1 MTRRCTTEEF
11 IDKANLVHCNKY
23 AYDLVDYKGNKVK
36 VTITCPIHGNFLQAP
51 SDHLAGKGC
60 MECSGKKRKTT
71 NEFIEAARSVHGD
84 FYDYSKVEYKNGH
97 SKVCIICPEHG
108 EFTQKANDHIH
119 GKKGCLFCGRQTT
132 VESRTMTSTD
142 YLERVTNRY
151 GDLYTYEKLVYE
163 GLDTPVTI
171 TCKKHGDFTQIA
183 KAFMRT
189 SGCPECGKESY
200 VLTRRLSN
208 EEFVNRCRDI
218 YGDTLNFDNTI
229 YQGLVNNVEF
239 VCPEHGIVTA
249 KAYSLVHDRSGCGK
263 CTNSDRYAKDKI
275 GYFYINY
282 IVSKCSKDIIK
293 FGVTKDLRL
302 RIRSFNISNHLFVED
317 TLNLDVVEMDRFSC
331 YELESIIKKNIGSYT
346 GVVDKNTLPDGYTE
360 TILVEHLPLLYNQI
374 KIYITGDNNVYAIN
388 NGGLR

>member
-1 MTRRCTTEEF
+1 
-11 IDKANLVHCNKY
+11 
-23 AYDLVDYKGNKVK
+23 
-36 VTITCPIHGNFLQAP
+36 
-51 SDHLAGKGC
+51 
-60 MECSGKKRKTT
+60 
-71 NEFIEAARSVHGD
+71 
-84 FYDYSKVEYKNGH
+84 
-97 SKVCIICPEHG
+97 
-108 EFTQKANDHIH
+108 
-119 GKKGCLFCGRQTT
+119 
-132 VESRTMTSTD
+132 
-142 YLERVTNRY
+142 
-151 GDLYTYEKLVYE
+151 
-163 GLDTPVTI
+163 
-171 TCKKHGDFTQIA
+171 
-183 KAFMRT
+183 MRT